1 MTLRFGPYDYRR
13 TRYRTCA
20 DGEGRLGTAEAPLI
34 ASSTV
39 PSDGQIALTAVGM
52 ISAPAVRQVRVTHC
66 DGRVTTVTLRRMSSP
81 QARAAGMRRL
91 RYAAL
96 VVRGA
101 WCVERLLSIGARGQN
116 LWDSGQ

>member
-52 ISAPAVRQVRVTHC
+52 ISAPAVRRVRVTHC
-66 DGRVTTVTLRRMSSP
+66 DGRVTTVALRKMSSP

-101 WCVERLLSIGARGQN
+101 WCAERLLSIGAQGQS
-116 LWDSGQ
+116 LWDSGP